1 MNIPIEV
8 YEPLLFLISPDQST
22 IKGANFWIKLTNK
35 TKSSDY
41 YSKRL
46 KQHYKMRKTSFA
58 AAAIAA
64 IAASVKACD
73 MPNQDNEDFIELM
86 LQNFRYVAECN
97 DEADHIKFAQFYR
110 RFPDF
115 TEEKLSYDQVLTTFL
130 NYDLNGDGRLT
141 RLEVLNRARAM
152 ALLGRYDNLVNFE
165 RPYLDISDDLFK
177 MMDEKY
183 IYDRDTGYELV
194 NDGQVD
200 RESFKAFA
208 PEYLKKDR
216 VREQE
221 ITREMRV
228 RDYDYIYE
236 RDPKAMLARYDES
249 ELIAHNEYYTGVK
262 EVWD

>member
-1 MNIPIEV
+1 M
-8 YEPLLFLISPDQST
+8 
-22 IKGANFWIKLTNK
+22 
-35 TKSSDY
+35 
-41 YSKRL
+41 
-46 KQHYKMRKTSFA
+46 
-58 AAAIAA
+58 
-64 IAASVKACD
+64 
-73 MPNQDNEDFIELM
+73 
-86 LQNFRYVAECN
+86 
-97 DEADHIKFAQFYR
+97 
-110 RFPDF
+110 
-115 TEEKLSYDQVLTTFL
+115 SYDQVLTTFL

-141 RLEVLNRARAM
+141 RLEVLNRARAL

-165 RPYLDISDDLFK
+165 RPYLEISDDLFK